1 MLYGSF
7 PRAILHMVVYTWSFP
22 GDSAVNIICLHCRSR
37 RRLGFDPWVWK
48 IPWRRAWQPT
58 PVFLPG
64 ESHWQR
70 SPEGYSPC
78 GHSVRHD
85 WSDLAYTVH
94 IRQSQSPSSFH
105 PSPNYVHMSIL
116 RLRVYSYP
124 ANRFIYTVFLEST
137 YTNSYVIFVFLFL
150 TYFTNRDL
158 RIFSFRIEQ
167 TMI

>member
-1 MLYGSF
+1 MLYVRVDPGGASGKEPACQCKRDKRWGF
-7 PRAILHMVVYTWSFP
+7 NPRV
-22 GDSAVNIICLHCRSR
+22 G
-37 RRLGFDPWVWK
+37 K

>member
-1 MLYGSF
+1 
-7 PRAILHMVVYTWSFP
+7 
-22 GDSAVNIICLHCRSR
+22 
-37 RRLGFDPWVWK
+37 
-48 IPWRRAWQPT
+48 
-58 PVFLPG
+58 
-64 ESHWQR
+64 
-70 SPEGYSPC
+70 
-78 GHSVRHD
+78 
-85 WSDLAYTVH
+85 
-94 IRQSQSPSSFH
+94 
-105 PSPNYVHMSIL
+105 MSIL